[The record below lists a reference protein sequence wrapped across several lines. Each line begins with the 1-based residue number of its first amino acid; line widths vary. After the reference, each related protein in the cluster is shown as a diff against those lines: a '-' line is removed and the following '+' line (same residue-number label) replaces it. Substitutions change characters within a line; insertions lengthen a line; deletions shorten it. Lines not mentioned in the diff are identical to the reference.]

1 MDEYTRL
8 LTSTDEKNTKSP
20 GSVSFIHNYD
30 DPPSYSQ
37 HDIIQQSFE
46 RKEIDNVNI
55 SQDIYYQQYLTVSI
69 PDYPYP
75 DLVLS
80 NTVPIPPFAQTF
92 RYLSLIS
99 LAISIFSPI
108 GMILSL
114 IALCYSL
121 KSKSLYAARNFSSG
135 RAKGYSAKKFA
146 ITSIFFNVFCYIFVI
161 ALSIT
166 CIPL

>member
-1 MDEYTRL
+1 MDKYARL
-8 LTSTDEKNTKSP
+8 ITSTSAYEKNTKPP
-20 GSVSFIHNYD
+20 GSVYFIHNDD

-46 RKEIDNVNI
+46 HEDIAI